1 MFAETTAAIA
11 AAKEAYALV
20 KVLKEARDQ
29 SVIDSATGRLNEKI
43 TELQML
49 NAELASLYHAERQVT
64 MKLTDENAKIEMFSA
79 QAAEYEIYR
88 TAASSVVYRSK
99 SATNNE
105 IGHYYLCAH
114 CYQNRIISILQPST
128 DKLVKAGYFVHYCPA
143 CKNEFKMDKSQGIS
157 DEALRQASRK
167 LA

>member
-1 MFAETTAAIA
+1 MDFMSGVA
-11 AAKEAYALV
+11 AAKQAYDLL
-20 KVLKEARDQ
+20 KVIKDSRDQ
-29 SVIDSATGRLNEKI
+29 AIISGAIGDLHGKI

-49 NAELASLYHAERQVT
+49 NAELSGLYQSEREVAV
-64 MKLTDENAKIEMFSA
+64 KLREEKAKIEMFSI
-79 QAAEYEIYR
+79 QAAEYEIHK
-88 TAASSVVYRSK
+88 TAASSVVYRSN

-143 CKNEFKMDKSQGIS
+143 CKNEFKMDKAQGIS
-157 DEALRQASRK
+157 EETLRQASRR
-167 LA
+167 